1 MAAGDGSGWLEMAL
15 GVDASTVLVV
25 GRFWQTSCRAWTST
39 LGEGRGRRGRVQW
52 SGGVCRQGCATGQN
66 GGDRSSR
73 LVAYDSAGV
82 ALAGSGRAWRRVV
95 VLVGFG
101 GRQSASALARARQCG
116 ARGQVLPGSVC
127 PICVPSQ
134 RGW

>member
-82 ALAGSGRAWRRVV
+82 ALAGSGRAWRR
-95 VLVGFG
+95 
-101 GRQSASALARARQCG
+101 QCG
-116 ARGQVLPGSVC
+116 ARGQVLLGSVC
-127 PICVPSQ
+127 PAREDGDHRSFAAAAAPGMSMPL
-134 RGW
+134 